1 MYNLK
6 ILIDLNYANAT
17 KQIKMPAV
25 LTQINVMLVMCSTFQ
40 VNKIYLF
47 ETNKI
52 VKLELPTVKYLI
64 RNDRKFSIIYEQV
77 MWVG

>member
-25 LTQINVMLVMCSTFQ
+25 LTQINMMLVMCSTFQ
-40 VNKIYLF
+40 VNKIYFF

-64 RNDRKFSIIYEQV
+64 
-77 MWVG
+77 